1 MRRFLSLVAACSL
14 LSMGTPA
21 FADAPEFP
29 DFITMEAGP
38 EGVVVD
44 NVGNV
49 YVSVGGDGYTEI
61 RRFSPSGDPSTFAT
75 IQTGPGQAPA
85 GMAISPNGK
94 HVYVAI
100 GFAGVFEID
109 MTGTATLVPGTEDI
123 VLPNALAFD
132 KQGNLYITETFSFD
146 ADDGLEFYPN
156 CVVDPFNGYF
166 GRGGIWVVPK
176 GGEAQLLMRDDLLT
190 GLCVP
195 NPIPYPIGA
204 NGLAYDHG
212 KLVVA
217 NSEKAL
223 VLEVPVR
230 RDGTLGAPT
239 VVAHV
244 DEMGPFGPWLLDGL
258 ALDVHGD
265 IYVAAIT
272 GQAIVKVARDGS
284 TTDVVATENDH
295 LDFPASIAFGTGKG
309 ERQNVFVTNLSLA
322 GPGFAGPGLAKVH
335 IGTPGMP
342 LP

>member
-14 LSMGTPA
+14 LSLGTPA

-29 DFITMEAGP
+29 DFTAMEAGP
-38 EGVVVD
+38 EGVAVD

-49 YVSVGGDGYTEI
+49 YVSVGLDGYTEI
-61 RRFSPSGDPSTFAT
+61 RRFSPTGEPTTFTT
-75 IQTGPGQAPA
+75 IATGPGQIPA
-85 GMAISPNGK
+85 GLAISPNGK
-94 HVYVAI
+94 HVFVAI
-100 GFAGVFEID
+100 GFAGVFDVD
-109 MTGTATLVPGTEDI
+109 MSGTATLVPGTDAI
-123 VLPNALAFD
+123 MLPNSLAFD
-132 KQGNLYITETFSFD
+132 HRGNLYITESFSLD
-146 ADDGLEFYPN
+146 VVDGLDHYPN
-156 CVVDPFNGYF
+156 CVGLFGGDF

-176 GGEAQLLMRDDLLT
+176 GGEAQLLLRDDLLT

-195 NPIPYPIGA
+195 NPIPYPVGA

-212 KLVVA
+212 TLVVA
-217 NSEKAL
+217 NTEKAL
-223 VLEVPVR
+223 VVEVPVL

-244 DEMGPFGPWLLDGL
+244 DEIGPFGPWLLDGL
-258 ALDVHGD
+258 ALDAHGD
-265 IYVAAIT
+265 IYATAIT

-284 TTDVVATENDH
+284 STETVATVDDN

-309 ERQNVFVTNLSLA
+309 ERQSAFVTNGSLA
-322 GPGFAGPGLAKVH
+322 GPGRAGPGVAKIH